1 MKNIYLLS
9 VLLLLIVVSCE
20 DVEVAYPGNNQTTSP
35 VSPVGTAE
43 WLGNFSGE
51 LPENTAPGVSI
62 ATLNAEDGN
71 PDDEFSTE
79 SSYTIAS
86 QKIDG
91 INVDY
96 FTIETGEDGVSKL
109 VTNRSIDYES
119 LSGSKTVDLSI
130 TVEDDSPQELT
141 SNFNLSVAI
150 INVNESPYYSN
161 LNSITPYADEYVEYS
176 FNKLNWSDI
185 DEGDNPSL
193 TNSGPS
199 WLDISNEGLFQG
211 TPSSTDV
218 GINSYLLTLTDGG
231 GLSVDEEVDIEVRPN
246 IAPVFDNAPSALTIK
261 VGCYDANDNI
271 VDVNWRDPNNSSAY
285 FAGNDLVTFEIE
297 ENVSWLGVNEQGLFY
312 CISAPSN
319 SDAAVSTINMTLT
332 DDRPSNSLSTDAS
345 FDLEVLVNDA
355 PSFTNLS
362 DFPSAMD
369 ADSTEVFQLEWSDP
383 NQDQVSFELKFS
395 LDDNHFSHTQLSW
408 VELDNSGNITL
419 EPQSGNAGEWSIEF
433 IISDD
438 CYEVSEEKTFTIRN

>member
-297 ENVSWLGVNEQGLFY
+297 ENVSWLGVDEQGLFY

-355 PSFTNLS
+355 PTFTNLS

-369 ADSTEVFQLEWSDP
+369 ADSTEVFELEWFDP
-383 NQDQVSFELKFS
+383 DGDLVSFQLKFS

-419 EPQSGNAGEWSIEF
+419 EPQSGNAGDWSIEF

-438 CYEVSEEKTFTIRN
+438 CYEVSEEKAFTIRN